1 MWRKGEKVRGG
12 QSDKGGSPSLLA
24 GVFSDRLGRT
34 TGMQGPPVGLDTEAE
49 NQLQARGSG
58 VNHDVPHCQEPGQHI
73 WLQGSLQTQWAKGW
87 FPMDGSPVVWAHRH
101 AGVLRGDSATE
112 GPCPHYSG
120 GGSAARSCWPGWGR
134 LATAA
139 LGLLV
144 GVCVPSSRARTVG
157 STWSTCP
164 LPCSVLTGRAQHLP
178 YTRAVSFGTEAVYE
192 TDFPSHQHSL
202 SSHITISSCAHFHI
216 YCLVHST
223 VALYLL
229 SISLLWIC
237 FSRKF

>member
-1 MWRKGEKVRGG
+1 M
-12 QSDKGGSPSLLA
+12 
-24 GVFSDRLGRT
+24 
-34 TGMQGPPVGLDTEAE
+34 GLDTEAE

-58 VNHDVPHCQEPGQHI
+58 VNHDSLHCQEPGQHI

-87 FPMDGSPVVWAHRH
+87 FPRDGSPVVWAHRH

-112 GPCPHYSG
+112 GPSPHYSG
-120 GGSAARSCWPGWGR
+120 GGSAARIWGGGDLRLQHWVCWLGSARPAAGLGQSAPPEAPAHCPAVFPWAEPSIFLTPGPS
-134 LATAA
+134 AA
-139 LGLLV
+139 
-144 GVCVPSSRARTVG
+144 
-157 STWSTCP
+157 
-164 LPCSVLTGRAQHLP
+164 
-178 YTRAVSFGTEAVYE
+178 GTEAIYE

-202 SSHITISSCAHFHI
+202 SSHITISSCAYFHI
-216 YCLVHST
+216 YCFVHGT